1 MLLIYLIA
9 ERERERESK
18 REREGVRHTERE
30 FSKKKRESFVLIEEE
45 RACSF

>member
-1 MLLIYLIA
+1 MLLILLNS
-9 ERERERESK
+9 RERERV
-18 REREGVRHTERE
+18 REREGVRHRERE